1 MTVAPEVGAVGAA
14 EPATNEVDPPPFVAG
29 SCRICSPVIQWHVWT
44 GNRGGEWRFLP
55 FNINDEFY
63 TAVTVLDLNLK
74 KQHRNTGVVGDL
86 TLKNQ
91 YSSIVIRNSNY
102 TYM

>member
-1 MTVAPEVGAVGAA
+1 MTVAPEVGAA
-14 EPATNEVDPPPFVAG
+14 EGKAVLLVVEVDPPPFVAG

-74 KQHRNTGVVGDL
+74 KHRNTGVVGDL
-86 TLKNQ
+86 TLHVKNQ
-91 YSSIVIRNSNY
+91 YSSIVIRKTNY
-102 TYM
+102 